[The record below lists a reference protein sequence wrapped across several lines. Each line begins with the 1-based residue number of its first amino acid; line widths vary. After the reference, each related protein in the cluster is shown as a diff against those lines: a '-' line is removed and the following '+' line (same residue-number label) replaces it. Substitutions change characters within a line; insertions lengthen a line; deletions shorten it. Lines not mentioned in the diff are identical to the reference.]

1 MQYRPPT
8 INVILF
14 NIFTVKQCISM
25 SFLRNVTFNQDG
37 YCIFCYRQASVEK
50 KRASAKDRLAKHREK
65 IYSNPVLLE
74 EYRRKERERSG
85 DRVIIGRKYNLD

>member
-50 KRASAKDRLAKHREK
+50 KRHQRKTGLQSIGKKYTVIQCYLRSTEERREK
-65 IYSNPVLLE
+65 
-74 EYRRKERERSG
+74 G
-85 DRVIIGRKYNLD
+85 QGTG